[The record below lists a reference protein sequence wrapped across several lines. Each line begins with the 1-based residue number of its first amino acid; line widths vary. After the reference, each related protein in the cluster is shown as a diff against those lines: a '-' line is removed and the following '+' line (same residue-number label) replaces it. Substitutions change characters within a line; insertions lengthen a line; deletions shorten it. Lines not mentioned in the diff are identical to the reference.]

1 MEAPRVQER
10 RVLTHTR
17 AAGKPHAHS
26 GAARPR
32 IYVS

>member
-1 MEAPRVQER
+1 MAAPRVRGR

-17 AAGKPHAHS
+17 GAGKPHAHS

-32 IYVS
+32 IYAS